1 MLQKVLSKTVGRTLI
16 KSVRPVTSIVSSLPL
31 DQKKRSMATKSG
43 EWVSGEL
50 GQQTKGVHGGVVPDP
65 RTGAVLTPIFYSTT
79 FVQESVEKYL
89 EKGYSYS
96 RSGNPTVRALEERI
110 AGLENGYG
118 ATCVSTG
125 MAATTTVIMG
135 TMNSGDHCVISDC
148 SYGGTNRICREH
160 FAENMGME
168 FDFVDFRDPEIVRAA
183 IKPNTKLI
191 FSETPTNPTLNLV
204 DIEAVSAIAKE
215 HGIIHCVDATF
226 ATPVMCR
233 PLDHGA
239 DLTLQ

>member
-1 MLQKVLSKTVGRTLI
+1 MLQNVCSKTGRAFF
-16 KSVRPVTSIVSSLPL
+16 KSARPATSTVASTSLPL
-31 DQKKRSMATKSG
+31 DQKNRGMATKSG

-50 GQQTKGVHGGVVPDP
+50 GQQTKGVHGGVEPDP

-79 FVQESVEKYL
+79 FIQESVDKYL

-135 TMNSGDHCVISDC
+135 TMNAGDHCVISDC
-148 SYGGTNRICREH
+148 S
-160 FAENMGME
+160 
-168 FDFVDFRDPEIVRAA
+168 
-183 IKPNTKLI
+183 
-191 FSETPTNPTLNLV
+191 
-204 DIEAVSAIAKE
+204 
-215 HGIIHCVDATF
+215 
-226 ATPVMCR
+226 
-233 PLDHGA
+233 
-239 DLTLQ
+239 

>member
-1 MLQKVLSKTVGRTLI
+1 MLQNVVTRTTSALFKSARPAASTVAST
-16 KSVRPVTSIVSSLPL
+16 SLPT
-31 DQKKRSMATKSG
+31 DQKNRGMATKSG

-50 GQQTKGVHGGVVPDP
+50 GQQTKGVHGGVEPDP

-79 FVQESVEKYL
+79 FIQESVDKYL

-135 TMNSGDHCVISDC
+135 TMNAGDHCVISDC

-160 FAENMGME
+160 FAENMNME
-168 FDFVDFRDPEIVRAA
+168 FLKIKSIMPKLLGQFRSILA
-183 IKPNTKLI
+183 
-191 FSETPTNPTLNLV
+191 
-204 DIEAVSAIAKE
+204 
-215 HGIIHCVDATF
+215 
-226 ATPVMCR
+226 
-233 PLDHGA
+233 
-239 DLTLQ
+239 